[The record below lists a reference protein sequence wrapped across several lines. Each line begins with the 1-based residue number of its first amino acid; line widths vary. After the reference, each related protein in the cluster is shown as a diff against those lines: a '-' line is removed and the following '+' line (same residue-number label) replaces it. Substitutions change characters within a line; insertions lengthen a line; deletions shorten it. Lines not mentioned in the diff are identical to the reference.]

1 MAEQFLTR
9 EVSRRD
15 FNAASL
21 TALFVGMTVW
31 VGACG
36 KSGSNGS
43 STYSASPTAPTSTP
57 TSSAPAATPAASDK
71 AGSIADNHGHEAMVT
86 AVQLQAAGGVSLS
99 IRGTADHDHSVD
111 LTAEQ
116 VAQVAAGSRVTKS
129 STASLGGSD
138 GYGGYSTPNHSH
150 SVTFN

>member
-1 MAEQFLTR
+1 MADQFLTR

-36 KSGSNGS
+36 KSGSGS
-43 STYSASPTAPTSTP
+43 STYTASPAAPTPTSTP
-57 TSSAPAATPAASDK
+57 STPAPAATPDK
-71 AGSIADNHGHEAMVT
+71 VGSIADNHGHAATVT

-111 LTAEQ
+111 LTSAQ
-116 VAQVAAGSRVTKS
+116 VAQVAAGTRVTQS
-129 STASLGGSD
+129 STTSLGGSD
-138 GYGGYSTPNHSH
+138 GYGGYSTPNHNH